1 MNYYQFLV
9 DLGISKKLSGSY
21 YIAHLLSL
29 YYENVPIFPLT
40 KYGYNRLSDHYN
52 YNQATIIKKMQYAI
66 DNMFSCNLDS
76 KLLYNIF
83 GLTIDEKN
91 NRPTNKQFIMTII
104 DYLDNRC
111 VDNL

>member
-1 MNYYQFLV
+1 
-9 DLGISKKLSGSY
+9 
-21 YIAHLLSL
+21 
-29 YYENVPIFPLT
+29 
-40 KYGYNRLSDHYN
+40 
-52 YNQATIIKKMQYAI
+52 MQYAI